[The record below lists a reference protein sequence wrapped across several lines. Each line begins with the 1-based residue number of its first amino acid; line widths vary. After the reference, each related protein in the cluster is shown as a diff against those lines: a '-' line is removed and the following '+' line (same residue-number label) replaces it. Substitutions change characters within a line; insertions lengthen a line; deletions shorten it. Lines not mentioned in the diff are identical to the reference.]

1 MVMSAVLLLQ
11 GLKKKDFNLV
21 LIFNIISNQVGFY
34 FMCQFGGR

>member
-21 LIFNIISNQVGFY
+21 LIFNIISNQVDFY